1 MQKNLKLSVLGL
13 MLEETKRALP
23 PSRERLA
30 ILLGLSLETVDD
42 ALVELERE
50 GIVDARRARFT
61 MIGLAFASA
70 MRPAARRSEL
80 AA

>member
-13 MLEETKRALP
+13 MLEETKRSVP

-30 ILLGLSLETVDD
+30 ILLGVSLETVAT
-42 ALVELERE
+42 ALVELEKE
-50 GIVDARRARFT
+50 GLVDASRARFT
-61 MIGLAFASA
+61 MIGLVFASA
-70 MRPAARRSEL
+70 MRPAASRAEL